1 MYRGDTG
8 KSGHGRGDFAVHV
21 TPLAS
26 ISKRERE
33 REREGGGENTW
44 KEAAET
50 NFQRNFVDSSARPD
64 ELSFGFTKLSFR
76 RVIVS
81 AVEPSDSSG

>member
-1 MYRGDTG
+1 MHRGDTG
-8 KSGHGRGDFAVHV
+8 KSGHGRGDFAVRV

-26 ISKRERE
+26 ISKGDR
-33 REREGGGENTW
+33 ENTW
-44 KEAAET
+44 KEVAET
-50 NFQRNFVDSSARPD
+50 NFQRNFVDSSARPN

-81 AVEPSDSSG
+81 AAEPCDSSG